1 MPCKSKMTM
10 SKISELSSH
19 TYMYVFNH
27 MDTKYVDWNIWMTF
41 CQFGD
46 EVNRLCI
53 QRKEVKKFDTFV
65 PWIFSFVLPVVLVV
79 SS

>member
-41 CQFGD
+41 VSLVMRSTGY
-46 EVNRLCI
+46 VS
-53 QRKEVKKFDTFV
+53 RKG
-65 PWIFSFVLPVVLVV
+65 S
-79 SS
+79 

>member
-53 QRKEVKKFDTFV
+53 KKRKLKSLILLYLGYF
-65 PWIFSFVLPVVLVV
+65 PLCYQ
-79 SS
+79 

>member
-1 MPCKSKMTM
+1 
-10 SKISELSSH
+10 
-19 TYMYVFNH
+19 MYVFNH

-53 QRKEVKKFDTFV
+53 QRKEVKVWYFCSLD
-65 PWIFSFVLPVVLVV
+65 ISFVLPVVLVV
-79 SS
+79 LSWLQYYENLNSWYLW

>member
-19 TYMYVFNH
+19 TYMDVFNH
-27 MDTKYVDWNIWMTF
+27 MDTKYVDWNIWTTF

-53 QRKEVKKFDTFV
+53 KERKVKCLILLCLGYF
-65 PWIFSFVLPVVLVV
+65 PLSYQ
-79 SS
+79 